1 MNRRL
6 GLTNN
11 ANCKTWKQSNNCCL
25 IFHNFCLIFVNRTSD
40 VCMSV
45 LKSGKTLNVA
55 KCQAMFTRNIC
66 EKKKYFRNYAFSI
79 YFNFI
84 SVFVA
89 YMCQL
94 TLHFVLFSERMWN
107 IFLNR
112 KNFMKYPSSISFI
125 ILTALLPAKTRN
137 RWKWDSPLLSRHW
150 KWINCRSVAAKEIFC
165 V

>member
-1 MNRRL
+1 MK
-6 GLTNN
+6 
-11 ANCKTWKQSNNCCL
+11 AKQQLLPNISQLLSNLCQQNFRCL
-25 IFHNFCLIFVNRTSD
+25 L
-40 VCMSV
+40 SV

-66 EKKKYFRNYAFSI
+66 EKKKYFRNHAFSI
-79 YFNFI
+79 CFNFI

-94 TLHFVLFSERMWN
+94 TLHFVFFSERMWN